1 MCNGMI
7 ISNILYRYISEVG
20 FTHLNPFKEE
30 CQTSQEF
37 RSVESQ
43 DRSGIFS
50 GLVPLMENDVSV
62 IYEEVSSWKSGAFSQ
77 GPTWIEFPETRGVLL

>member
-20 FTHLNPFKEE
+20 FTHLNPFKGE
-30 CQTSQEF
+30 CQTSKEL

-50 GLVPLMENDVSV
+50 GLVPLKENDVSV
-62 IYEEVSSWKSGAFSQ
+62 IYAEASSWNSGAFSR
-77 GPTWIEFPETRGVLL
+77 GPTSI